1 MQMLSRMKPRSPLV
15 VLPAVALVALL
26 CLFAA
31 LEYYRATT
39 VAIRR
44 LPDPFRVGYQ
54 EQHFREVAGMLPA
67 DAVVGYI
74 SNAPFDSFPGAA
86 AFFGAQWALAPRIVV
101 PHDNPRATEFVVGN
115 FSAGVETADIISK
128 IARDMDMHVVRD
140 LDSGVVL
147 FRKGERE

>member
-1 MQMLSRMKPRSPLV
+1 MKPRAPLV

-31 LEYYRATT
+31 LEYYGART
-39 VAIRR
+39 VASNR
-44 LPDPFRVGYQ
+44 LPVIGDQ
-54 EQHFREVAGMLPA
+54 ERRFREVAEMLPV

-74 SNAPFDSFPGAA
+74 SNLDSDDISGAA

-101 PHDNPRATEFVVGN
+101 PYDSPRATEFVVGN
-115 FSAGVETADIISK
+115 FSADVEAADFTSRVT
-128 IARDMDMHVVRD
+128 RDTGMHVVRD
-140 LDSGVVL
+140 FDSGVVL